1 MRQID
6 IDNVEIAW
14 QNLCNAVKQEEGEDA
29 IMDAMIDMAW
39 TLETLV
45 NACQTVVDEKEVV
58 A

>member
-1 MRQID
+1 MKQID

-14 QNLCNAVKQEEGEDA
+14 QNLCDAVKQEEGEDA

-45 NACQTVVDEKEVV
+45 NACQTVVDEKEAV

>member
-14 QNLCNAVKQEEGEDA
+14 QNLCDAVKKEEGEDA

-45 NACQTVVDEKEVV
+45 NACQTVVDEEVV

>member
-14 QNLCNAVKQEEGEDA
+14 QNLCDAVKKEEGDDA
-29 IMDAMIDMAW
+29 IMDAMMDMAW

-45 NACQTVVDEKEVV
+45 NACQTVVDEQEVV

>member
-6 IDNVEIAW
+6 IDNVELAW
-14 QNLCNAVKQEEGEDA
+14 QNLCDAVKQEEGEDA

-45 NACQTVVDEKEVV
+45 NACQTVVDEKEAV